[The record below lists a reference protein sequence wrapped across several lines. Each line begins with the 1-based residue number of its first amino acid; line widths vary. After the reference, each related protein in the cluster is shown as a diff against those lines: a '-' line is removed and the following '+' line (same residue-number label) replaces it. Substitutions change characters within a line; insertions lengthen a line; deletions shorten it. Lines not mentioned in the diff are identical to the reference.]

1 MWRTPARQSFSYRVL
16 AAAAILTI
24 CAGCTSESSPGVPGT
39 PAARPPA
46 GPFLA
51 GTPTGHPGSPT
62 AMHGSWDVSQLDD
75 PCRTLTRE
83 EVVQVLAIPV
93 NPALKVD
100 SWPPVCAF
108 GLTPGFGPLA
118 PSDKPGVTE
127 YFYILD
133 DSAMSGREDFERG
146 RSNPAV
152 VESVAGIGDEAYWTP
167 DKFELQVM
175 SGRTHLTAKF
185 SGAKPPADP
194 KTKVI
199 ALARIALPRAKPQ

>member
-1 MWRTPARQSFSYRVL
+1 
-16 AAAAILTI
+16 
-24 CAGCTSESSPGVPGT
+24 
-39 PAARPPA
+39 
-46 GPFLA
+46 
-51 GTPTGHPGSPT
+51 
-62 AMHGSWDVSQLDD
+62 MHGSWDVSQLAD
-75 PCRTLTRE
+75 PCRTLTQE
-83 EVVQVLAIPV
+83 EVVQVLKIPV

-108 GLTPGFGPLA
+108 GITPGFGPLA
-118 PSDKPGVTE
+118 PSEKPSVTE

-133 DSAMSGREDFERG
+133 DSEASGRDDFERG

-152 VESVAGIGDEAYWTP
+152 VEAVTGIGDEAYWTP
-167 DKFELQVM
+167 DKYELQVM
-175 SGRTHLTAKF
+175 SGKTHLTAKF